1 MLYDVTN
8 RQSFDNIK
16 LWNRNIERDGRDVIR
31 MIVGTKSDLDEQRVV
46 STNEGQVFSFIH
58 FGFPPFF
65 THPFLFFLFFS
76 FLFFPFLSD
85 QKRRVWQM
93 KFHKNAT

>member
-16 LWNRNIERDGRDVIR
+16 LWNQNIEKYGQEGVPR

-46 STNEGQVFSFIH
+46 STNEGQVFSFI
-58 FGFPPFF
+58 FFPFCF
-65 THPFLFFLFFS
+65 SHPFLS
-76 FLFFPFLSD
+76 FLSD

-93 KFHKNAT
+93 RFHKNAT